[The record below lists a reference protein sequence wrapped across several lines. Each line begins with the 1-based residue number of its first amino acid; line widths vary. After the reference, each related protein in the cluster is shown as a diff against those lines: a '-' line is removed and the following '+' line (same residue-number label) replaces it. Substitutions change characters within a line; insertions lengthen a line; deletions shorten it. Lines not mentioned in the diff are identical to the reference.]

1 MVAQLWLD
9 NRCSGGGLGK
19 RSSWFHYSPELN
31 ITEETAGKNNQEA
44 AENNDEIVSK
54 AAEDHIWSKAF

>member
-1 MVAQLWLD
+1 MIGQLLF
-9 NRCSGGGLGK
+9 RGRGVGGVRQTVKLISLLPGTEYYGRNGGK
-19 RSSWFHYSPELN
+19 KQP
-31 ITEETAGKNNQEA
+31 EA